1 MTNATLTDGSTPSA
15 RFVASRQHSTVVDLA
30 PIVLR
35 DVEDLHVADLDLVLA
50 DKLADAY
57 DAADVA
63 IALARLLGE
72 PGLAALVAHDL
83 GADAARLTR

>member
-1 MTNATLTDGSTPSA
+1 MTNDVTQNA
-15 RFVASRQHSTVVDLA
+15 RFVASERSTVVDLA

-35 DVEDLHVADLDLVLA
+35 DVEDLHFADFDLVVA

-63 IALARLLGE
+63 VALARLLGE
-72 PGLAALVAHDL
+72 PASAALVAHDL
-83 GADAARLTR
+83 GDRAARLAG

>member
-1 MTNATLTDGSTPSA
+1 MTNAVAQSA
-15 RFVASRQHSTVVDLA
+15 RFVASEHSTVVDLA

-35 DVEDLHVADLDLVLA
+35 DVEDLHFADFDLVLA

-57 DAADVA
+57 DAADMA

-72 PGLAALVAHDL
+72 PASAALVAHDL
-83 GADAARLTR
+83 GARAARLAG

>member
-1 MTNATLTDGSTPSA
+1 MTNATLTDGPAPSA
-15 RFVASRQHSTVVDLA
+15 RSAGVENSA

-35 DVEDLHVADLDLVLA
+35 DVEDLHDADLDLVLA

-57 DAADVA
+57 DAADMA

-72 PGLAALVAHDL
+72 PAPAALAAHDL
-83 GADAARLTR
+83 GTEAAKLAL

>member
-1 MTNATLTDGSTPSA
+1 MTNARLIDRTAQAA
-15 RFVASRQHSTVVDLA
+15 RFVASEHSAVIDLA

-35 DVEDLHVADLDLVLA
+35 DVEDLHFADFDLVVA

-63 IALARLLGE
+63 VALAGLLGE
-72 PGLAALVAHDL
+72 PASAALVAHDL
-83 GADAARLTR
+83 GARAARLAG